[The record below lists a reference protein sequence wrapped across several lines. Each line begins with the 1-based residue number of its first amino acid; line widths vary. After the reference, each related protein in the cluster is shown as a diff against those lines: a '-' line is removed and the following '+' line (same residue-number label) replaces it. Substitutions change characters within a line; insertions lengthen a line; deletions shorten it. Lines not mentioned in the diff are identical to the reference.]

1 MSEWQPIETAPKDGM
16 PVWVRGWD
24 WGKPGTSHHA
34 GFAYWNDGRW
44 VWGGPDGGTAEKPVG
59 LVYIAVAGPK
69 GTIVEEQRFAG
80 QRSGIRTRSV
90 NAALNLVRRYLK

>member
-34 GFAYWNDGRW
+34 GFAYWDDGRW
-44 VWGGPDGGTAEKPVG
+44 VWYGPDGGTATY
-59 LVYIAVAGPK
+59 LVEWRERPHAS
-69 GTIVEEQRFAG
+69 T
-80 QRSGIRTRSV
+80 
-90 NAALNLVRRYLK
+90 